1 MSVIAITA
9 TKFKTSR
16 LNNPAYVK
24 NRIYKKLR
32 DSFYF
37 LLAKWLFHFISIFS
51 TTMMLSS
58 SLVDWVK
65 VPLSNIGIDL
75 MQYGNDLFLPTVLTS
90 VLMSLTL
97 EITTTKTMS
106 STIEALRVNS
116 GLFDISVRVIAMS
129 ILVATQLYTFV
140 GGAKNT
146 LIFALVPTTYQDE
159 IRSNKKR
166 VSYYENL
173 EDVLS
178 KKITAVKDGSGATD
192 DIYGTGTSQ
201 FIERFEKA
209 LVKAKAAHQKYI
221 KVEEKKAINLDA
233 NGKFT
238 RIAKALIDKRYME
251 LVKPVEDSYNKAKAS
266 KLDKK
271 KMWLMSAKNDLLE
284 QRTSKQKYLNQVTE
298 IENEYKSKL
307 DEVSKKIKDVYYW
320 YGAIFLLFAL
330 SAMDFMHGRT
340 LDEALKGFD
349 NAKNSFKNKDEVFN
363 PEKYQT
369 KEDPKNSFDEKY
381 TNDILDHNAPNEK
394 TPNDE
399 EFLQYI
405 ASEYLKSERVP
416 NTNQIKSDLG
426 KASDT
431 IKEIFERNANYFER
445 RNGLPTLVKDEFLHE
460 YNLYDMHEKGIA
472 EDEASIRTY

>member
-1 MSVIAITA
+1 MSVITIST
-9 TKFKTSR
+9 TKYKTSR

-24 NRIYKKLR
+24 NRINKKLR

-65 VPLSNIGIDL
+65 VPLANIGIDL
-75 MQYGNDLFLPTVLTS
+75 MQYGNDLFLPTVLIS
-90 VLMSLTL
+90 VAMSLTL
-97 EITTTKTMS
+97 EVTTTKTMS

-116 GLFDISVRVIAMS
+116 GLFDITVRVIAMS
-129 ILVATQLYTFV
+129 ILIATQLYTFV

-146 LIFALVPTTYQDE
+146 LIFALVPTTYQEE

-166 VSYYENL
+166 VAYYENL
-173 EDVLS
+173 EDVIS
-178 KKITAVKDGSGATD
+178 KKITAVKDGTGATD
-192 DIYGTGTSQ
+192 DIYGSGTGT
-201 FIERFEKA
+201 FIQKFETSLK
-209 LVKAKAAHQKYI
+209 KAKAEHQGYI
-221 KVEEKKAINLDA
+221 KVEKKKSINLDA
-233 NGKFT
+233 NGNFT

-251 LVKPVEDSYNKAKAS
+251 LVKPIEDSYNKAKSS

-271 KMWLMSAKNDLLE
+271 KLWLLSAKNDLLE
-284 QRTSKQKYLNQVTE
+284 QRTFKQKYLNQVTQ

-307 DEVSKKIKDVYYW
+307 DEVSNKIKDIYYW

-349 NAKNSFKNKDEVFN
+349 NAKNSFKNKDEAFN

-369 KEDPKNSFDEKY
+369 KEEPKERFEYKS
-381 TNDILDHNAPNEK
+381 NDD
-394 TPNDE
+394 

-405 ASEYLKSERVP
+405 AKEYLRTRRVP
-416 NTNQIKSDLG
+416 NTNQIKNDLG
-426 KASDT
+426 KSSDT
-431 IKEIFERNANYFER
+431 IKEIFERNTHFFKR
-445 RNGLPTLVKDEFLHE
+445 QNGLPTTPTDKFIDFC
-460 YNLYDMHEKGIA
+460 NLYQEKKA
-472 EDEASIRTY
+472 KEYEAIS

>member
-1 MSVIAITA
+1 MSVIAIST
-9 TKFKTSR
+9 TKYKTSR

-58 SLVDWVK
+58 SLVNWVK

-75 MQYGNDLFLPTVLTS
+75 MQYGNDLFLPTILVS
-90 VLMSLTL
+90 VVMSLTL

-116 GLFDISVRVIAMS
+116 GLFDISVRIIAMS
-129 ILVATQLYTFV
+129 ILIATQLYTFV

-166 VSYYENL
+166 VAYYENL
-173 EDVLS
+173 ENVIS
-178 KKITAVKDGSGATD
+178 RKITAVKDGTGATD
-192 DIYGTGTSQ
+192 DIYGSGAGAFIQKFQTS
-201 FIERFEKA
+201 
-209 LVKAKAAHQKYI
+209 LNKAKTAHQEYI
-221 KVEEKKAINLDA
+221 KVEKKKAINLDTSG
-233 NGKFT
+233 NFT

-251 LVKPVEDSYNKAKAS
+251 LVKPIEDSYNKAKTS

-284 QRTSKQKYLNQVTE
+284 QRTFKQKYSNEVTR
-298 IENEYKSKL
+298 IENEYKLKL
-307 DEVSKKIKDVYYW
+307 DEVSDKIEELYYW

-369 KEDPKNSFDEKY
+369 KEEPKEDNQAKN
-381 TNDILDHNAPNEK
+381 NDD
-394 TPNDE
+394 

-405 ASEYLKSERVP
+405 AKEYLKSGRVP
-416 NTNQIKSDLG
+416 NTNQIKSNLG
-426 KASDT
+426 KSSDT
-431 IKEIFERNANYFER
+431 IKEIFERNTHYFER

-460 YNLYDMHEKGIA
+460 YNLYDMQEKAISN
-472 EDEASIRTY
+472 EEVSIRAY